1 MYGYKNIGLVKKF
14 IVSIDQGTTSSRA
27 ILFDLGGK
35 PIYTSQ
41 LELTQYFPKS
51 SWVEH
56 DPEEIWSTT
65 KKTLKS
71 VIDKAKR
78 LRGNILAIG
87 ITNQRETT
95 VLWDKK
101 TGKPVYNAIVWQ
113 DRRQAE
119 FCEKLKK
126 QNKETIIFNKTGL
139 FIDSYFSG
147 TKIKWILDN
156 VHLARK
162 LMKKKQLL
170 FGTIDS
176 FLIWRL
182 TKGKVHA
189 TDATNA
195 SRTMIYNISSN
206 KWDDTIL
213 KILKIDKH
221 ILPEVK
227 NCADDYGSTHP
238 AIIGKSIPITGVVG
252 DQQSAAIGQCC
263 FEAGSLKS
271 TYGTGAFVLLNTG
284 SKKIYSK
291 NRLLTT
297 IAYRI
302 KGKTSYAMEGSIF
315 IAGAGVQWLR
325 DRMKFFKKATETE
338 KIVKLLKDNN
348 NVYLV
353 PAFTG
358 LGAPYWN
365 EKARG
370 VLSGLTRDTGPK
382 QIVRA
387 VIESVAYQTYD
398 LFEAMK
404 HDGLRPKVVKVD
416 GGMVMNDWFTQFLSN
431 VINVKVLRP
440 KVQETTAL
448 GAAFM
453 AGLQIGAY
461 KSLKDISNK
470 WSLDKKF
477 FPKMKNKNRNALIKG
492 WSKAIKRTLIN

>member
-78 LRGNILAIG
+78 LRGNILALG

-162 LMKKKQLL
+162 LMKKK
-170 FGTIDS
+170 
-176 FLIWRL
+176 
-182 TKGKVHA
+182 
-189 TDATNA
+189 
-195 SRTMIYNISSN
+195 
-206 KWDDTIL
+206 
-213 KILKIDKH
+213 
-221 ILPEVK
+221 
-227 NCADDYGSTHP
+227 
-238 AIIGKSIPITGVVG
+238 
-252 DQQSAAIGQCC
+252 
-263 FEAGSLKS
+263 
-271 TYGTGAFVLLNTG
+271 
-284 SKKIYSK
+284 
-291 NRLLTT
+291 
-297 IAYRI
+297 
-302 KGKTSYAMEGSIF
+302 
-315 IAGAGVQWLR
+315 
-325 DRMKFFKKATETE
+325 
-338 KIVKLLKDNN
+338 
-348 NVYLV
+348 
-353 PAFTG
+353 
-358 LGAPYWN
+358 
-365 EKARG
+365 
-370 VLSGLTRDTGPK
+370 
-382 QIVRA
+382 
-387 VIESVAYQTYD
+387 
-398 LFEAMK
+398 
-404 HDGLRPKVVKVD
+404 
-416 GGMVMNDWFTQFLSN
+416 
-431 VINVKVLRP
+431 
-440 KVQETTAL
+440 
-448 GAAFM
+448 
-453 AGLQIGAY
+453 
-461 KSLKDISNK
+461 
-470 WSLDKKF
+470 
-477 FPKMKNKNRNALIKG
+477 
-492 WSKAIKRTLIN
+492 